1 MSEPAPAAA
10 PAAPTDDTVL
20 DGAVRLRQP
29 ADGFRAA
36 IDSVL
41 LAAATPAA
49 EGERVFEP
57 GAGVGAASL
66 CLAHRVAAV
75 RITGIEADVAL
86 VRLAGDNIRLNG
98 RAGQVEIMVG
108 DVGASLPPRVDP
120 PFDHC
125 MINPPFLDPARGHP
139 PPDPAR
145 AAAHVEDG
153 SGLEPWVACAR
164 RVLRHKG
171 TLTVIHRADRLDDL
185 LAAMVPHF
193 GGIVVF
199 PLWPHEGEPARRVI
213 VRARKGMRTPLTLAA
228 GLVLHRPGG
237 AFAARAEAALRGAA
251 LEF

>member
-1 MSEPAPAAA
+1 MSESVPIAA
-10 PAAPTDDTVL
+10 PAAPTEDTVL
-20 DGAVRLRQP
+20 DGAVKLRQP

-41 LAAATPAA
+41 LAAAAPVAD
-49 EGERVFEP
+49 GESVFEP

-66 CLAHRVAAV
+66 CLAHRVQAV
-75 RITGIEADVAL
+75 QITGIEADAAL

-98 RAGQVEIMVG
+98 RTGQVEIMTG
-108 DVGASLPPRVDP
+108 DVGATLPPRVAP

-125 MINPPFLDPARGHP
+125 MINPPFLEPARGHAP
-139 PPDPAR
+139 ADPAR
-145 AAAHVEDG
+145 AAAHVEDA
-153 SGLEPWVACAR
+153 SGLAPWIDCAR

-171 TLTVIHRADRLDDL
+171 TLTVIHRADRLDDVL
-185 LAAMVPHF
+185 SAMAPFF

-213 VRARKGMRTPLTLAA
+213 VRARKGVRTPLTLNA

-237 AFAARAEAALRGAA
+237 EFTAGADAALRGAA